1 MTIKETIQSLC
12 ADVDGKLIEDFFAR
26 MDEDYFATFSPQEV
40 ATHIHM
46 ASALDAEHRID
57 ARIRAR
63 GPESDGEY
71 DIVIVGFDYP
81 SEFSMFCGL
90 LSSFGLDIRNGDI
103 YSFGRTP
110 ERRSMPRKIV
120 DVFRVVPRRGET
132 FDEARQDE
140 FAQELHTLAQIL
152 ASGAVDQ
159 ARERLNRF
167 LTERIEKMNE
177 SLTGLLSPI
186 QIHFDNQLSPAWT
199 VMEVHSEN
207 AFGFVYAVSNALAMQ
222 GVYIHKVKIRSLD
235 GHVEDQ
241 FFISDLWGR
250 KIEQS
255 RDQERLRIAVT
266 LIKQFT
272 RFLPEAPDPAKAMRH
287 FDQFL
292 GKIAEERFPDH
303 IVSFFAGQDGMS
315 LLARLLGS
323 SDFLWDDFL
332 GIHFKNLL
340 PVLENLAK
348 TELRPGRE
356 HKASLRSDLFG
367 RLARTSTFEEKRNS
381 LNEFKDYQL
390 FLIDSKHILDSR
402 VTLSVFSSAL
412 TDLAEV
418 VLDEA
423 TSICHE
429 HLGKQVP
436 GTFTICG
443 LGKFGGCEMGY
454 ASDLE
459 LLFIHNSQEPAGNI
473 FFESLARLVVDFIEA
488 RKSGI
493 FHIDLRL
500 RPHGDAGAWSIPF
513 EEFTRYYSAAGQA
526 APFERQALTKLR
538 WAAGNEE
545 LGRRVEAHRDSFTY
559 SGAPWDW
566 RNALHL
572 RQRQIRELVRPGLVN
587 VKYGPGGIID
597 IEYTVQYLQ
606 LLNGAQHPELRVPNT
621 LDALDSL
628 HRLQIV
634 GQTEYDVLRSSYLF
648 LRGVIDALR
657 IVRGDSSDLVLP
669 DPHSEEFKSLARTLG
684 YCEQDRGVAAANLSD
699 NLGGCMKAANEEF
712 LKLFPL

>member
-40 ATHIHM
+40 ATHIRM

-132 FDEARQDE
+132 FDKARQDE

-292 GKIAEERFPDH
+292 SKIAKERFPDH
-303 IVSFFAGQDGMS
+303 IVSFFAGQDEMS

-323 SDFLWDDFL
+323 SDFL
-332 GIHFKNLL
+332 
-340 PVLENLAK
+340 
-348 TELRPGRE
+348 
-356 HKASLRSDLFG
+356 
-367 RLARTSTFEEKRNS
+367 
-381 LNEFKDYQL
+381 
-390 FLIDSKHILDSR
+390 
-402 VTLSVFSSAL
+402 
-412 TDLAEV
+412 
-418 VLDEA
+418 
-423 TSICHE
+423 
-429 HLGKQVP
+429 
-436 GTFTICG
+436 
-443 LGKFGGCEMGY
+443 
-454 ASDLE
+454 
-459 LLFIHNSQEPAGNI
+459 
-473 FFESLARLVVDFIEA
+473 
-488 RKSGI
+488 
-493 FHIDLRL
+493 
-500 RPHGDAGAWSIPF
+500 
-513 EEFTRYYSAAGQA
+513 
-526 APFERQALTKLR
+526 
-538 WAAGNEE
+538 
-545 LGRRVEAHRDSFTY
+545 
-559 SGAPWDW
+559 
-566 RNALHL
+566 
-572 RQRQIRELVRPGLVN
+572 
-587 VKYGPGGIID
+587 
-597 IEYTVQYLQ
+597 
-606 LLNGAQHPELRVPNT
+606 
-621 LDALDSL
+621 
-628 HRLQIV
+628 
-634 GQTEYDVLRSSYLF
+634 
-648 LRGVIDALR
+648 
-657 IVRGDSSDLVLP
+657 
-669 DPHSEEFKSLARTLG
+669 
-684 YCEQDRGVAAANLSD
+684 
-699 NLGGCMKAANEEF
+699 
-712 LKLFPL
+712 